1 MGTNGTAVWLVSQ
14 VPTRTHRH
22 VPQVFGHHPEPRRR
36 FLRASVGPII
46 HGRLW
51 HSYPPRAHPAGRFAH
66 ADGKELEDLPD
77 APWQESSTIH
87 EREAHELHD
96 ESRDP
101 RVLHMIVLDR
111 TGGDLARLKDN
122 LALAFLYA
130 EQLNVNTPRA
140 FVASEIRRLLDAGAA
155 PDFGV
160 ADAGL
165 MGIACGAIEVGGES
179 FRQFR
184 QRCVALVETLADAD
198 LVTRWGLRSGSGNR
212 KVH

>member
-1 MGTNGTAVWLVSQ
+1 MRTA
-14 VPTRTHRH
+14 
-22 VPQVFGHHPEPRRR
+22 
-36 FLRASVGPII
+36 
-46 HGRLW
+46 
-51 HSYPPRAHPAGRFAH
+51 
-66 ADGKELEDLPD
+66 KNLEDLPD

-198 LVTRWGLRSGSGNR
+198 LVTRWGLKKRKRKQKGALDCWEKWKRRLDRMACSKDFFYFGTEEGHTHLREKLGRSRCRLDNPYAR
-212 KVH
+212 